1 MRLDLKQHILPGAIV
16 VVGFALIIA
25 LSASLEKSRPELP
38 ADYADSDLAL
48 QGKKLKGY
56 SLGAEGLLADW
67 YWMQSLQYLGGKIV
81 NSQDETIRIDE
92 LTSLNP
98 RLLYPYLENA
108 TELDPKFTA
117 AYSFGAIV
125 LPGIDS
131 NKAIE
136 LTQKGIRNNP
146 DHWRLYQYLGYIY
159 WRQKNYVE
167 AAATYDEGS
176 KVPGAPPF
184 MRQMVA
190 AMNAAGGSRETARA
204 IYAQML
210 NQSEDEQSRSN
221 AQIRLFELDS
231 IDEIDAVN
239 KSLSEIKER
248 TGRCPDRVS
257 DTFSAIRNAR
267 LPAENEFEI
276 NRSNDLVD
284 PTGMPYVFDRTKC
297 SIGLGIE
304 SKIPRPLK

>member
-1 MRLDLKQHILPGAIV
+1 MHLYLKQYILPVAMIV
-16 VVGFALIIA
+16 IGFALVIA
-25 LSASLEKSRPELP
+25 ISASLEKVRPELP

-56 SLGAEGLLADW
+56 SLGAEGLIADW
-67 YWMQSLQYLGGKIV
+67 YWMQSLQYLGGKLV
-81 NSQDETIRIDE
+81 DSRDETIRIDD
-92 LTSLNP
+92 LTALNP

-125 LPGIDS
+125 LPGIDPS
-131 NKAIE
+131 KAIE
-136 LTQKGIRNNP
+136 LTEKGIRNNP

-159 WRQKNYVE
+159 WRQKEYLK

-176 KVPGAPPF
+176 RIPGAPPF

-204 IYAQML
+204 IYVHML
-210 NQSEDEQSRSN
+210 NESEDEQSRAN

-231 IDEIDAVN
+231 NDEIEAVN
-239 KSLSEIKER
+239 EALSELKEQS
-248 TGRCPDRVS
+248 GRCPDRIS
-257 DTFSAIRNAR
+257 DTFSLIQKIR
-267 LPAENEFEI
+267 LPAGNEFRI
-276 NRSNDLVD
+276 DSSNSLVD
-284 PTGMPYVFDRTKC
+284 PTGIVYFFDRSKC
-297 SIGLGIE
+297 TIGLAQE
-304 SKIPRPLK
+304 SKIPRPL